1 MVTFIHDH
9 VFLKYDNQFY
19 TSGSLNSEIMKRYIN
34 TFGGIR
40 LVTRCKE
47 VTSVKDS
54 LEPSSIENTEFV
66 CIPNYKS
73 IIKILNY
80 FKARK
85 IIKEEVLKSEYII
98 LRTSSF
104 ANIAARYAR
113 KYNKPYLVEVVSC
126 AWDATWNYNFIGKF
140 IAPFSFM
147 FQKKTVREADYA
159 IYVTENFLQN
169 RYPTHGKTTNCSNV
183 SLEEFSQQFIEKRLE
198 KIKNMKKDDKI
209 ILGTTAAVNVLY
221 KGQQYVI
228 KALGKLKKQGITNF
242 EYQLVGGGEQTYLK
256 SVAEKYGVV
265 NQVKFL
271 GSMPH
276 NKVFEWLDII
286 DIYVQPSRQEGL
298 PRALIEAM
306 SRGLPAFG
314 AKTGGIPELLDNK
327 YIFSNTRRNI
337 CEICNILK
345 SFNEDAMSIQAKRN
359 YDESKKYDK
368 NTIEDRRRKFFTNFI
383 KETRN

>member
-19 TSGSLNSEIMKRYIN
+19 TSGSLNSKIMKRYIN

-47 VTSVKDS
+47 VTSVKNS

-113 KYNKPYLVEVVSC
+113 KYNKPYLVEVVGC
-126 AWDATWNYNFIGKF
+126 AWDALWNYSIIGKF
-140 IAPFSFM
+140 VAPFSFM
-147 FQKKTVREADYA
+147 FQRKTVKEADYA
-159 IYVTENFLQN
+159 VYVTKNFLQN

-209 ILGTTAAVNVLY
+209 ILGTTAAVNVFY

-276 NKVFEWLDII
+276 NKVFEWLDTI

-345 SFNEDAMSIQAKRN
+345 SFNEDAMGIQAKRN